1 LRRSE
6 RLRLIDYN
14 YGMWFALLLAL
25 AVVAGGCNRQ
35 KDEVIEP
42 GGPPPLP
49 PASGTAVGYLVDAAA
64 DLQLSSEQLEKLKK
78 IDDSLAAQN
87 GSIEA
92 QLRQI
97 EQPVPPAEQL
107 SPQQMKAGEKQERY
121 DNAPGRSTMQTSDSQ
136 RLHKIHDDNERDAL
150 KRAFALLDA
159 KQLEKAKRILQD
171 RGVDVPGEAKQEA
184 PRSEDEG
191 TPLPGM
197 EP

>member
-1 LRRSE
+1 MR
-6 RLRLIDYN
+6 
-14 YGMWFALLLAL
+14 FALLLAL
-25 AVVAGGCNRQ
+25 VVGFAGGCNRQ

-64 DLQLSSEQLEKLKK
+64 DLQLSGEQLEKLKK

-92 QLRQI
+92 QIRQI
-97 EQPVPPAEQL
+97 EQPVPAEQL
-107 SPQQMKAGEKQERY
+107 SPQQMKAGEKEQRY
-121 DNAPGRSTMQTSDSQ
+121 DNAPGKSTMQTSDSQ
-136 RLHKIHDDNERDAL
+136 RLHKLHDENERDAL

-171 RGVDVPGEAKQEA
+171 RGVDIPGEAKQEA
-184 PRSEDEG
+184 PRSEDDG